1 MWPSVPSFHIVG
13 AFIVSLGDATLCM
26 FAVAE
31 PRKKACA
38 DFYSNYDSLKDFE
51 EKRKAG
57 IFQSDL
63 EQKEFLRVEFHEI
76 VSLTCVP
83 EL

>member
-1 MWPSVPSFHIVG
+1 M
-13 AFIVSLGDATLCM
+13 VSLRFAFFYK

-31 PRKKACA
+31 PRKKECA

-63 EQKEFLRVEFHEI
+63 KHQEFLRVEFHEI

>member
-1 MWPSVPSFHIVG
+1 FS
-13 AFIVSLGDATLCM
+13 
-26 FAVAE
+26 VAE

-38 DFYSNYDSLKDFE
+38 DFYRNYDSMKDFE

-63 EQKEFLRVEFHEI
+63 KHK
-76 VSLTCVP
+76 
-83 EL
+83 

>member
-31 PRKKACA
+31 PRKKAYA
-38 DFYSNYDSLKDFE
+38 YFYRNYDSITDFE
-51 EKRKAG
+51 EMIRQVC
-57 IFQSDL
+57 FRVQSDFGG
-63 EQKEFLRVEFHEI
+63 ERISLR
-76 VSLTCVP
+76 
-83 EL
+83 